1 MLPAVACSE
10 FHFLASLDFILVK
23 LFTSMP
29 RMNEYVLQT
38 AWQAAVTE
46 EEIDAVAE
54 ELAKVGGISWY
65 PGRSSGPVLRAL
77 SERYRDRARVA
88 IAALARLRAGRS
100 GPAGRQSSAAE
111 SRPRRAERVSD
122 ESQLRVGT
130 IVVYR
135 PPGDQRAVTC
145 TIERLD
151 HGRAYLVPCPRPDFG
166 WVSLDDLVVHGADG
180 DAMGAERKR

>member
-1 MLPAVACSE
+1 
-10 FHFLASLDFILVK
+10 
-23 LFTSMP
+23 
-29 RMNEYVLQT
+29 MNEYVLQT
-38 AWQAAVTE
+38 AWQATVTE

-65 PGRSSGPVLRAL
+65 PVRSGGPVLRAL
-77 SERYRDRARVA
+77 RERYRDRPRVA
-88 IAALARLRAGRS
+88 IAALAGWRARS
-100 GPAGRQSSAAE
+100 GPAGQRSLAAR

-166 WVSLDDLVVHGADG
+166 WVSLDDLVVHGADA
-180 DAMGAERKR
+180 DSMGAERKR